1 MTPRTYPPRLIAR
14 ITLGAAF
21 LLALLA
27 MPDLHAATYY
37 WDTNDSTAG
46 FGTAGGTWAA
56 PTTNNS
62 TQGWS
67 TNSAGTASLSGTTTT
82 TQADNLYFGTASS
95 PLSAGTVTVSGTV
108 SANQIYIY
116 SPITLT
122 GGTITKAFNTS
133 YYIYSPGVIIDS
145 YVNSGWGHF
154 QGNQSVT
161 ISGNFNASG
170 VIWAQLGSN
179 VITVSGNVITTSTAN
194 VYGNGILAFTNNSN
208 SFTHA
213 PVVTQ
218 SSTIQFTSI
227 ANNGANSS
235 LGRGSSII
243 LGTNQGGNPTFE
255 NVGSGGTSNRSITLT
270 ESTSSTTKTISNNG
284 TGALNLSGAVTINA
298 NAGITTTL
306 GLAGSYAGENTISSV
321 LGNGGGGGKLAV
333 TKNGSTTWVLSNT
346 NTYTGATTV
355 NAGTLAV
362 SGNISSSAL
371 TLNSGG
377 IISAGNSSA
386 VDSFGTS
393 SITINGGGYNW
404 TLNSANGS
412 AGTDWDQITSGG
424 ALTSSGALT
433 VYAYGTPGDWDGS
446 ASYDWDIISANSVTG
461 FSSGNFAMDF
471 SNFGIAAGNR
481 TGTWSFSNPSGGII
495 RLSYTASG
503 DPVWAV
509 GTGNWN
515 VGFSPGVTE
524 GDVIAFSGAG
534 GTATNNISNGTL
546 TTVNDIEFR
555 NGAGAYTLAANA
567 GSAGASGGMALTVNG
582 SIINN
587 STATQT
593 INADLA
599 FAATRIVDAST
610 GDITIG
616 GVISGSGGLT
626 KNGSNQLTL
635 TGANTY
641 TGTTT
646 INAGTLQVGSGS
658 TTGSLSA
665 STSITNDANLVFN
678 RSNDLTVS
686 NTIGGTGNL
695 TKSGAGTLTLS
706 GNNTYTGTTTINAGT
721 LEIGASGRLN
731 SGSYSNTISNSGTF
745 IYSGA
750 NAQTLSGAITGT
762 GALTKNGSAT
772 LTLSGANTYSGTT
785 TINAGTL
792 ATSGANKIA
801 DSSAI
806 VVNTGGTLS
815 LGGTETLGAIS
826 GAGSISIGGNT
837 LGISSSSSTT
847 FSGAITGTTG
857 GFNKY
862 GAGTLTLSN
871 TGNAWNG
878 TTNINS
884 GTITLSGNLTTTGTV
899 QTGWST
905 GGGVLNITGTL
916 TRTGGNVRS
925 FVIAGNVNYNGTV
938 NVSGSGV
945 LNMGAG
951 MLIGEDYGGHGVLNQ
966 SGGTVNTQGDVWMTG
981 QSSTL
986 NVSGGTFNM
995 GSAWLRMGAG
1005 TSYGSNS
1012 TITVNG
1018 TGSITAGTLQ
1028 FGIAGR
1034 NATAMT
1040 VNLGDGSTGG
1050 NLSIAAM
1057 SYGAGASSGPSTI
1070 NFNGGTLNVRNTL
1083 SMITQAATVVKSGGA
1098 ILDVNSGQTFTIGT
1112 ALTDGGGGGGLTKEG
1127 TGTLTLSGANTYTG
1141 TTTINAGTLTLSG
1154 GNSIVNTGAVSVS
1167 SGAVLN
1173 LSSSETIGSIAGA
1186 GNVTLG
1192 SNTLTTGGDNTS
1204 TTFSGDISGTGGGL
1218 TKSGSG
1224 TFTLSG
1230 ANTYTG
1236 ATTINAGTI
1245 SISAVGALGSTSG
1258 VSMGNATE
1266 LTYTGAAATLAR
1278 NITVTAGSATV
1289 QNSGSGLLTLSGGL
1303 SKDGTTL
1310 VLKGGAQ
1317 GIDVTGVISGAS
1329 ANSDLDVYGNVT
1341 LTGANTYT
1349 GSTTVNAGTLS
1360 IGNSMSIGSIAGSG
1374 ALVLGVGTTLTTNSS
1389 SSTTY
1394 SGTISGAGSLTK
1406 NGSGTLT
1413 LSGTNT
1419 YSGGTT
1425 LNAGTLVIGNVAA
1438 AGTGNITQTDGTSLL
1453 RFETTGTVT
1462 NGLHAYNVG
1471 TTQTITIGGAITA
1484 YNTTYDVADGTTMTL
1499 TGAITGSGGITKDG
1513 NGTLAVN
1520 GANNTFTGDTV
1531 VNDGILE
1538 ANAVG
1543 ALGATGNITMHNG
1556 GSILVK
1562 ANNAINDSASVTM
1575 NGGTLDFDGNITE
1588 YVGALTL
1595 SANSTIDMGGGNIAL
1610 HFSDLVAG
1618 LTNTTRLNIYNYTL
1632 YSDHL
1637 YFTNNAN
1644 VSDSLPYISFY
1655 SGWDTGFIG
1664 NSFIE
1669 SLSTPWQV
1677 RPVPEPETWAT
1688 AAILLIGGG
1697 IWLLRKKKLGS
1708 I

>member
-1 MTPRTYPPRLIAR
+1 MPPQAYPPRLISR

-21 LLALLA
+21 LLALQA
-27 MPDLHAATYY
+27 MPSLHAATYY
-37 WDTNDSTAG
+37 WDTNNSTAG

-82 TQADNLYFGTASS
+82 TSADNLYFGTASS

-1204 TTFSGDISGTGGGL
+1204 TTFSGDISGTGGF
-1218 TKSGSG
+1218 TKAGSG
-1224 TFTLSG
+1224 TLTLNSS
-1230 ANTYTG
+1230 NSYTG

-1258 VSMGNATE
+1258 VSMGTGTE
-1266 LTYTGAAATLAR
+1266 LTYTGAAATFSR

-1289 QNSGSGLLTLSGGL
+1289 QNSGSGLLTLSGAI
-1303 SKDGTTL
+1303 SKNGTTL
-1310 VLKGGAQ
+1310 VLNGGAQ
-1317 GIDVTGVISGAS
+1317 GIDVTGVISGSAAS
-1329 ANSDLDVYGNVT
+1329 SDLDVYGNVT
-1341 LTGANTYT
+1341 LSAANTYN
-1349 GSTTVNAGTLS
+1349 GPTTIHASAN
-1360 IGNSMSIGSIAGSG
+1360 
-1374 ALVLGVGTTLTTNSS
+1374 LT
-1389 SSTTY
+1389 
-1394 SGTISGAGSLTK
+1394 A
-1406 NGSGTLT
+1406 
-1413 LSGTNT
+1413 
-1419 YSGGTT
+1419 
-1425 LNAGTLVIGNVAA
+1425 
-1438 AGTGNITQTDGTSLL
+1438 D
-1453 RFETTGTVT
+1453 VT
-1462 NGLHAYNVG
+1462 NAMG
-1471 TTQTITIGGAITA
+1471 
-1484 YNTTYDVADGTTMTL
+1484 NTT
-1499 TGAITGSGGITKDG
+1499 S
-1513 NGTLAVN
+1513 
-1520 GANNTFTGDTV
+1520 V
-1531 VNDGILE
+1531 V
-1538 ANAVG
+1538 
-1543 ALGATGNITMHNG
+1543 MHNG
-1556 GSILVK
+1556 GSLLMR
-1562 ANNAINDSASVTM
+1562 ANDAINDTASMTM
-1575 NGGTLDFDGNITE
+1575 NGSVLKFDGNITE
-1588 YVGALTL
+1588 WVGALTL

-1655 SGWDTGFIG
+1655 SGWGTGLIG
-1664 NSFIE
+1664 NSFI
-1669 SLSTPWQV
+1669 SSSFSSWQV
-1677 RPVPEPETWAT
+1677 QPVPEPETWAT
-1688 AAILLIGGG
+1688 AALLLIGGG
-1697 IWLLRKKKLGS
+1697 FYLLRKKNKTA
-1708 I
+1708 